1 MTLVATTGIVVGK
14 GFQANFKLYDDSEV
28 DAAHGTLECT
38 LGLGVWV
45 YSDHSRYGSILNG
58 DQSVHNNA
66 VVVHH
71 GDTLKVGRTEV
82 KLSLKRGT
90 SEAIPEEKEANN
102 IVSSV
107 GVNQETELSA
117 RNIARMARRRASTSW
132 ESAGAVSKLQQAKE
146 RLPRIETL
154 GLDFVAVETSMATP
168 PEYTVSP
175 LPETRWQ
182 IPTANATAE
191 AARNLPSTLL
201 KQHGHPQSFHRP
213 CARFVEGFDMPF
225 TSIHQQPEAENSSKK
240 DLPPPLEYSSSPAVS
255 PSSLAARQRYNL
267 LQQPPTSVPVS
278 VSALIAKVS
287 PPPTSTGGWPSSRRD
302 DLRIQVSKKMAA
314 AAPVG
319 AGKATVPRV
328 FLGALEPQPPAS
340 PVAQRD
346 LFKQQLSLQTILQ
359 AKFEEEKLLKQQQE
373 EWMRQ
378 KMMSVISN
386 NNNEMLASTLHPPVE
401 NEKSSLD
408 TDPNE
413 LVLFPAPTPVPLL
426 GLRQHQILKPTSRV
440 SAATPTSQ
448 ARLNS
453 FEERFNETRC
463 NAKKERHKTTALASE
478 LHKWEVIHRNPA
490 KEIELRSSDE
500 SVISTATTMITCH
513 RRVMSSLSSSC
524 TSSVDLF
531 DFLGYEE
538 EEDTDDMI
546 TSYTTP
552 KWIN

>member
-1 MTLVATTGIVVGK
+1 MPITTLSSKIVLRVHQFASNKTEYTRDQMTLVATNGIVVGK

-71 GDTLKVGRTEV
+71 GDTLK
-82 KLSLKRGT
+82 
-90 SEAIPEEKEANN
+90 
-102 IVSSV
+102 
-107 GVNQETELSA
+107 ETELSA

-132 ESAGAVSKLQQAKE
+132 ESADAVSRLQQAKE

-175 LPETRWQ
+175 LSETRWR
-182 IPTANATAE
+182 IPTANTTAD
-191 AARNLPSTLL
+191 AAKNSR
-201 KQHGHPQSFHRP
+201 
-213 CARFVEGFDMPF
+213 FDMPF

-255 PSSLAARQRYNL
+255 PSSVAARQRYNL
-267 LQQPPTSVPVS
+267 LQQPPTSVPVP

-287 PPPTSTGGWPSSRRD
+287 LPPTSTGGWPSSRRD

-328 FLGALEPQPPAS
+328 LPGALEPQPPAS

-346 LFKQQLSLQTILQ
+346 LLKQQLSLQTILQ
-359 AKFEEEKLLKQQQE
+359 AKFEEKKLLKQQQ
-373 EWMRQ
+373 
-378 KMMSVISN
+378 K
-386 NNNEMLASTLHPPVE
+386 
-401 NEKSSLD
+401 
-408 TDPNE
+408 
-413 LVLFPAPTPVPLL
+413 
-426 GLRQHQILKPTSRV
+426 
-440 SAATPTSQ
+440 
-448 ARLNS
+448 
-453 FEERFNETRC
+453 
-463 NAKKERHKTTALASE
+463 
-478 LHKWEVIHRNPA
+478 
-490 KEIELRSSDE
+490 
-500 SVISTATTMITCH
+500 
-513 RRVMSSLSSSC
+513 
-524 TSSVDLF
+524 
-531 DFLGYEE
+531 
-538 EEDTDDMI
+538 
-546 TSYTTP
+546 
-552 KWIN
+552 

>member
-1 MTLVATTGIVVGK
+1 MTLVATNGIVVGK
-14 GFQANFKLYDDSEV
+14 GFQAIFKLYDDSEV

-71 GDTLKVGRTEV
+71 
-82 KLSLKRGT
+82 
-90 SEAIPEEKEANN
+90 EEKEANN

-132 ESAGAVSKLQQAKE
+132 ESADAVSRLQQAKE

-154 GLDFVAVETSMATP
+154 GLDFVAVKTSMATP
-168 PEYTVSP
+168 TEYTVSP
-175 LPETRWQ
+175 LSETRWR
-182 IPTANATAE
+182 IPTANTTAD
-191 AARNLPSTLL
+191 AAKKFPSPLL
-201 KQHGHPQSFHRP
+201 KQYGHPQSFHRP
-213 CARFVEGFDMPF
+213 RARFVEGFDMPF

-255 PSSLAARQRYNL
+255 PSSVAARQRYNL
-267 LQQPPTSVPVS
+267 LQQPPTSVPVP

-328 FLGALEPQPPAS
+328 LPGALEPQPPAS

-346 LFKQQLSLQTILQ
+346 LLKQQLSLQTILQ
-359 AKFEEEKLLKQQQE
+359 AKFEEKKLLKQQQK

-378 KMMSVISN
+378 TMMSVIS

-401 NEKSSLD
+401 NEKTSLD

-440 SAATPTSQ
+440 SAATLASR

-463 NAKKERHKTTALASE
+463 NAKKGRHKTTALASE
-478 LHKWEVIHRNPA
+478 LHKWEVRHRNPA

-500 SVISTATTMITCH
+500 SVIFTATTMITCQW
-513 RRVMSSLSSSC
+513 RAMSSLSSSC
-524 TSSVDLF
+524 TSSVDLC